1 MSEACNGEIKE
12 LEVVIGGETWFGDN
26 DDIKEAEEEFWLRR
40 DDSNWMS
47 IKYTVNKNKTRSW
60 LWLSSWTPYWQIQ
73 TQIEESREN
82 H

>member
-1 MSEACNGEIKE
+1 MIMSEACNGEIKG

-47 IKYTVNKNKTRSW
+47 KK
-60 LWLSSWTPYWQIQ
+60 
-73 TQIEESREN
+73 
-82 H
+82 

>member
-1 MSEACNGEIKE
+1 MKAIMGVVNFGTREYWLKSWYMIMSEACNGEIKE

-47 IKYTVNKNKTRSW
+47 KK
-60 LWLSSWTPYWQIQ
+60 
-73 TQIEESREN
+73 
-82 H
+82 